1 MWKSLFAASLCAGLS
16 SCASVT
22 VQNAIPL
29 SQPPPAAKPQKIFVQ
44 PFTFDE
50 GTVRVNREGQELT
63 DFKTGLQ
70 REMAK
75 NLVERL
81 RKYVANAEVLPANA
95 GVPRGDYWLLTGKFT
110 RVNQGSRF
118 LRSAVGFGSGGTKM
132 DTTVTVSELSGE
144 APRPLVMIQTT
155 GGSNAMPGAI
165 MGVISW
171 PMIMNGGEGIISG
184 VTGDCRR
191 TSREIT
197 AAVAQ
202 YCRENSLFVAGDAPK
217 PKPKG
222 LPSWWP
228 EKKGAGRE
236 IEESTDGLGQ

>member
-1 MWKSLFAASLCAGLS
+1 MVKSLFSAALCAGLC

-22 VQNAIPL
+22 VQNVIPL

-44 PFTFDE
+44 PFDFDE

-63 DFKTGLQ
+63 DFKTALQ
-70 REMAK
+70 QEMAE

-81 RKYVANAEVLPANA
+81 RKYVANAEALPATA
-95 GVPRGDYWLLTGKFT
+95 GVPLGDYWLVTGKFT

-118 LRSAVGFGSGGTKM
+118 LRSAFGFGSGGTKM
-132 DTTVTVSELSGE
+132 ELTVTLSDLSAE
-144 APRPLVMIQTT
+144 TPRPLVMIQTT

-171 PMIMNGGEGIISG
+171 PMILNGGEGIMSG

-191 TSREIT
+191 SSREIT
-197 AAVAQ
+197 AAVAE
-202 YCRENSLFVAGDAPK
+202 YCRKNNLFVAGDAPK

-222 LPSWWP
+222 RPSWWP
-228 EKKGAGRE
+228 ERKGASPEGP
-236 IEESTDGLGQ
+236 TPGD